1 MINLIIHIIEQG
13 DTLYSLGK
21 KYNVD
26 YKQIA
31 LDNGLLLNDTLVIGQ
46 ALVIINNTNKQ
57 KLGTIE
63 VNGYTFASINNNLL
77 ESILPYLTYIS
88 IFSYHIL
95 PNGALKTINDQ
106 EIINKAI
113 KQNVTPL
120 MVITNISE
128 KGKFD
133 SELSHLILNNFSL
146 QDTLINNILTSLK
159 IKNYKGVNVD
169 FEYVLPEDKIPY
181 NNFLIKLKKV
191 LEQNNYILIT
201 ALAPKTKNNQI
212 GLLYEAHDYKLHGQI
227 SDRVILMTYEWGYAY
242 SKPMAI
248 APINNVEKVINYA
261 TKEIPSQKIL
271 MGIPNYGYNWQ
282 LPVIK
287 GIRATSVNNVEAI
300 NIARDNNANIKYDNK
315 SKSPYFNYVKD
326 NKQHQVWF
334 EDARSI
340 TEKLK
345 LVNKYNLSG
354 ISYWTID
361 KLFPTNWTILSN
373 MYNIKKLNN

>member
-1 MINLIIHIIEQG
+1 MIIHIIEQG